1 MPSLGGPADLYPPNF
16 GYSLPVVY
24 AVWVAVLLLMYPV
37 CRWFADLKRRR
48 KDWWL
53 SYL

>member
-1 MPSLGGPADLYPPNF
+1 
-16 GYSLPVVY
+16 
-24 AVWVAVLLLMYPV
+24 VWVAVVIMVYPL
-37 CRWFADLKRRR
+37 CRWFVDLKRRR